1 MKHDNLMRMNE
12 SQDITVL
19 VDGLETRLEKK
30 FGQRKGPLVKRL
42 RKAGAGLPRRVKAD
56 AETLGQA
63 LAFQQHPKLRRR
75 VDSGEVSA
83 AHDRIA
89 AHLDRIDPKE
99 RRKDFWLSV
108 LRSVA
113 LNVLMIVVLV
123 ALVLKWRG
131 LI

>member
-1 MKHDNLMRMNE
+1 MSESHDIPALASDLDR
-12 SQDITVL
+12 
-19 VDGLETRLEKK
+19 RLEKK

-42 RKAGAGLPRRVKAD
+42 RKAGVGLPRRVKAD
-56 AETLGQA
+56 AEVIGNALELQA
-63 LAFQQHPKLRRR
+63 HPKLRRR
-75 VDSGEVSA
+75 VNIEDVGA

-89 AHLDRIDPKE
+89 AHLDRIDPNE

-108 LRSVA
+108 LRGFA
-113 LNVLMIVVLV
+113 LNVLMIALLL

>member
-1 MKHDNLMRMNE
+1 MSE
-12 SQDITVL
+12 SQDIVKL
-19 VDGLETRLEKK
+19 VGGLDTRLEKK

-56 AETLGQA
+56 AELIGKA
-63 LAFQQHPKLRRR
+63 MEFQGHPKLRRR
-75 VDSGEVSA
+75 VDAGEVSA

-89 AHLDRIDPKE
+89 AHLDQINIKE

-108 LRSVA
+108 LRGVA
-113 LNVLMIVVLV
+113 LNALLIAALL

-131 LI
+131 LV